1 MRACQLRETGGEF
14 DQLYLY
20 DGVGGRRPSL
30 WRYKER
36 LCARSPGL
44 NIKLPLEFKN
54 LCKQDGVSPREVLEG
69 FIRDLCALDG
79 SHGSDE
85 RDKAQAYYDRCGY
98 PYLNDR

>member
-1 MRACQLRETGGEF
+1 M
-14 DQLYLY
+14 
-20 DGVGGRRPSL
+20 
-30 WRYKER
+30 
-36 LCARSPGL
+36 

-69 FIRDLCALDG
+69 FIRDLCSL
-79 SHGSDE
+79 GSDE